1 MSDPT
6 LPTIMQTC
14 LHADWTTVE
23 LLAVHVLHYP
33 VISSYYIM
41 AILTRS
47 FCLLLVTVVTVSQV
61 EANIFSDVL
70 SWVGLGGSEKVEE
83 EVPSEDVE
91 SGEPAADE
99 VEAELPDENV
109 IIDDGEAGEAVN
121 NEASEEEAEAGRTE
135 EL

>member
-1 MSDPT
+1 MG
-6 LPTIMQTC
+6 
-14 LHADWTTVE
+14 VE
-23 LLAVHVLHYP
+23 LLLVHVLQYP
-33 VISSYYIM
+33 FIFSYIM

-70 SWVGLGGSEKVEE
+70 SWVGLGGSEKVEG

-99 VEAELPDENV
+99 VEAGLPDENV